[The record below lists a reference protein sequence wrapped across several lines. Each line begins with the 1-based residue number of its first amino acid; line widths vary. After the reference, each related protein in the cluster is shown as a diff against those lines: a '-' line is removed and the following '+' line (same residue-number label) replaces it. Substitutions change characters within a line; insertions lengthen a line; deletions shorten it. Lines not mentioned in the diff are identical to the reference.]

1 MPTSSTITL
10 PTQLKQWAETQAN
23 VGGFENVDEY
33 VGQVLREE
41 RKRQSLESL
50 ELKLLDALN
59 SGPATPMTDGDW
71 KELKQLAK
79 RGPKGVTPHA
89 TKR

>member
-1 MPTSSTITL
+1 MPNDSTITL
-10 PTQLKQWAETQAN
+10 PAPLKQWAETQAN

-59 SGPATPMTDGDW
+59 SGPTTPMTAGDW
-71 KELKQLAK
+71 KELRQLAR
-79 RGPKGVTPHA
+79 RGN
-89 TKR
+89 

>member
-1 MPTSSTITL
+1 MTATMSTVSTITL
-10 PTQLKQWAETQAN
+10 PAQLKQWAETQAN

-71 KELKQLAK
+71 NELKQLA
-79 RGPKGVTPHA
+79 RCGC
-89 TKR
+89 